1 MLTLT
6 LIGNSPNIGGKMKN
20 GFSGGE
26 IEKKFQVI
34 SIKKVGSQV
43 NSGLFPGVIGIIWI
57 QYATYFHLGPI

>member
-1 MLTLT
+1 M
-6 LIGNSPNIGGKMKN
+6 LIGNSPDIGGKMKN